1 MRRARTEVQCLHLND
16 NIFERNGNAK
26 RKWLF
31 TIMIMTIKRP
41 FRIRTITV
49 FVTLTHDDFHVDE
62 STTPPVGD
70 TPTPKVYDKLD
81 ECSSI
86 LRKLETNLINS
97 GYEVQTVRIS
107 TNPFGEWLT
116 EDECVGNESD
126 PPHKSARVDTDAA
139 IRRKLQ
145 LLNRL
150 LDDHRI
156 NFFSCGPST
165 NPLHTIEICPQIIES
180 SVKFSCSAKID
191 CGDIS
196 GARAAAACIQTI
208 STLGNNTNAN
218 HLKGGLGNFRF
229 CAASCVDT
237 VPFFPAAKSPT
248 NEASYSFA
256 IGLENGG
263 FARELLLGAKSI
275 SNIKS
280 VFHSEMRKELLPIQE
295 VCLAFVRDVKY
306 SIEYLGIDTR

>member
-1 MRRARTEVQCLHLND
+1 
-16 NIFERNGNAK
+16 
-26 RKWLF
+26 
-31 TIMIMTIKRP
+31 MIMTTKHP

-49 FVTLTHDDFHVDE
+49 FVTLTHDDFFHVDD
-62 STTPPVGD
+62 STTPAVGD
-70 TPTPKVYDKLD
+70 TPTPDVYNKMK
-81 ECSSI
+81 ECSNI
-86 LRKLETNLINS
+86 LRKLETDLINS
-97 GYEVQTVRIS
+97 GYEVQTLRIS

-116 EDECVGNESD
+116 QDKCVGNESD
-126 PPHKSARVDTDAA
+126 HPHKSAKVNTDAA
-139 IRRKLQ
+139 VRWKLHI
-145 LLNRL
+145 LNGL

-180 SVKFSCSAKID
+180 SDKFSCSAKID
-191 CGDIS
+191 SGDIS

-208 STLGNNTNAN
+208 STLGNDTDAS

-229 CAASCVDT
+229 CASSCVDT

-248 NEASYSFA
+248 NDARYCFA

-263 FARELLLGAKSI
+263 FARQLLLGAKSI

-295 VCLAFVRDVKY
+295 VCLAFVRDAKY